1 MELKF
6 CNILKKRLEQW
17 TKFSWVLLNFQM
29 RAAADFF
36 ESTWVKLGNKSQ
48 ATFCAMSFPVPKRL
62 RGQEVHP
69 KISHRV
75 GERNSRW
82 CSARKK
88 RVRQTIGKS
97 LEDLQIDIKIKFQ
110 TMSAWTIS
118 SRSLSWM
125 SIRYPWTCFA
135 RGSTLIWTVVCLIV
149 KPRPIMNSM
158 VQMLWLHHPLPQNG
172 SNFANV
178 SFLVLLCFYGLELF
192 FALWP
197 MVFR

>member
-1 MELKF
+1 MSYIIKF
-6 CNILKKRLEQW
+6 AMHWKKMRTMDSSKKLFMSLVE
-17 TKFSWVLLNFQM
+17 FSNEGSSRF
-29 RAAADFF
+29 FF
-36 ESTWVKLGNKSQ
+36 ESTWGKLGNKSQ
-48 ATFCAMSFPVPKRL
+48 ATFCAISFPVPKRL

-118 SRSLSWM
+118 SRSLSWT
-125 SIRYPWTCFA
+125 SIRYP
-135 RGSTLIWTVVCLIV
+135 
-149 KPRPIMNSM
+149 
-158 VQMLWLHHPLPQNG
+158 
-172 SNFANV
+172 
-178 SFLVLLCFYGLELF
+178 
-192 FALWP
+192 
-197 MVFR
+197 

>member
-17 TKFSWVLLNFQM
+17 TKFSNFM
-29 RAAADFF
+29 SLVEFSNEGSSRFF
-36 ESTWVKLGNKSQ
+36 RKHMGKTWQQKPSDIL
-48 ATFCAMSFPVPKRL
+48 CYELPVPKRL

-97 LEDLQIDIKIKFQ
+97 LEDLQIDIKFKFQ

-118 SRSLSWM
+118 SRSLSWT
-125 SIRYPWTCFA
+125 SIRYPWTCSA
-135 RGSTLIWTVVCLIV
+135 RGSTLI
-149 KPRPIMNSM
+149 
-158 VQMLWLHHPLPQNG
+158 
-172 SNFANV
+172 
-178 SFLVLLCFYGLELF
+178 
-192 FALWP
+192 
-197 MVFR
+197 